1 VRTCVGCRDKALAG
15 ELLRVVI
22 SDGALALDLR
32 RSLPGRGAW
41 LHLDLGCLSK
51 AERRRAF
58 TRSLRASGELDTGR
72 LRAQLEALVHRTT
85 GTGSSRAGLK
95 ERKQVDPS

>member
-1 VRTCVGCRDKALAG
+1 LTG
-15 ELLRVVI
+15 ELLRVAI
-22 SDGALALDLR
+22 FDGELALDLR

-41 LHLDLGCLSK
+41 VHRDLGCLGK
-51 AERRRAF
+51 AERKRAF
-58 TRSLRASGELDTGR
+58 AKALRKRGELDTGF

-85 GTGSSRAGLK
+85 GTGSSRAGHE